1 MDESPYELAV
11 DQALGRID
19 SNVNEDKRKTELTI
33 AVCPFRSLIERGKL
47 LWNLLQAHVEV
58 DASVWTNRHRSFP

>member
-1 MDESPYELAV
+1 MGESPYELAV

-19 SNVNEDKRKTELTI
+19 STANENREDRVDNRGLS
-33 AVCPFRSLIERGKL
+33 FRSLIERGKL

-58 DASVWTNRHRSFP
+58 NASVWTNRHRSFP